1 MTIPITKRVNDS
13 RSKDLPVN
21 QEVTKNSDGSGG
33 PVDLPGGS
41 PLKQVESYDKKVS
54 RFESFE
60 KGRDTLISGSSVNRN
75 MAKSINKFNTSMAS
89 VSLGTNGEGGKGT
102 VSHNIPEDQKT
113 LLDNSTGTYRVD
125 SVHNKKKLKD
135 NFKPSN

>member
-41 PLKQVESYDKKVS
+41 PLKQTKKTEFEKYKDSAES
-54 RFESFE
+54 RFPNSFNVDN
-60 KGRDTLISGSSVNRN
+60 DTML
-75 MAKSINKFNTSMAS
+75 
-89 VSLGTNGEGGKGT
+89 
-102 VSHNIPEDQKT
+102 VSHHGDEGTSKSYNYLNKELGVKAGTIKSGQTQPKDEKLEYNSSEGVYRHSTVYSKT
-113 LLDNSTGTYRVD
+113 
-125 SVHNKKKLKD
+125 KKTK
-135 NFKPSN
+135 S

>member
-41 PLKQVESYDKKVS
+41 PLKQVESYGKKTS
-54 RFESFE
+54 RFEGFE
-60 KGRDTLISGSSVNRN
+60 KGKDTLISGSSVNSN
-75 MAKSINKFNTSMAS
+75 MAKRINMSETSLAALH
-89 VSLGTNGEGGKGT
+89 LGTDGKGGKGT
-102 VSHNIPEDQKT
+102 VSYNIPKDQKT
-113 LLDNSTGTYRVD
+113 LQDNSTGIYRVD
-125 SVHNKKKLKD
+125 SVHNKEKLK
-135 NFKPSN
+135 NSFKPSN

>member
-102 VSHNIPEDQKT
+102 VSHNIPKI
-113 LLDNSTGTYRVD
+113 
-125 SVHNKKKLKD
+125 KKL
-135 NFKPSN
+135 F

>member
-41 PLKQVESYDKKVS
+41 PLKQVESYDKNGYPITATDDKNKPIVKEIVPYKLPYL
-54 RFESFE
+54 RKEV
-60 KGRDTLISGSSVNRN
+60 IA
-75 MAKSINKFNTSMAS
+75 MINYLK
-89 VSLGTNGEGGKGT
+89 
-102 VSHNIPEDQKT
+102 
-113 LLDNSTGTYRVD
+113 
-125 SVHNKKKLKD
+125 NK
-135 NFKPSN
+135 

>member
-1 MTIPITKRVNDS
+1 MIIPITKRVNNS

-41 PLKQVESYDKKVS
+41 PLKQVESYGEKTA
-54 RFESFE
+54 RFEGFE
-60 KGRDTLISGSSVNRN
+60 KGKDTLISGSSVNRN
-75 MAKSINKFNTSMAS
+75 QAKRINMSNTSMAS
-89 VSLGTNGEGGKGT
+89 LFLGTNGKGGKGT
-102 VSHNIPEDQKT
+102 VSNNIPKDQKT
-113 LLDNSTGTYRVD
+113 LLDNSAGTYRVD

-135 NFKPSN
+135 NFTPSN